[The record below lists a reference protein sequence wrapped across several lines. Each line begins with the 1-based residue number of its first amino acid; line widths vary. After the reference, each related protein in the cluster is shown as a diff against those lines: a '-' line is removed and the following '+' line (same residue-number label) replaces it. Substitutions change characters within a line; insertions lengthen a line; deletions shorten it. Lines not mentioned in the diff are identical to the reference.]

1 MKEENEILKDSIK
14 SDFKKDVPSF
24 DFTEMVMDKIGLSL
38 ELKGVV
44 KPLIPRAVWIWAV
57 SIFTA
62 LICFSFLVEIKIQE
76 VSIFDNFDF
85 SKLKEL
91 KSTIYLLMTIGI
103 VLFIMSLTDILYR
116 RKNQIG

>member
-1 MKEENEILKDSIK
+1 MKEENDILKDAIT

-24 DFTEMVMDKIGLSL
+24 DFTQTVMDKIDLSL
-38 ELKGVV
+38 ELKGAI
-44 KPLIPRAVWIWAV
+44 KPLIPRTVWIWVV

-62 LICFSFLVEIKIQE
+62 LIGLSFLVEIKIQE

-91 KSTIYLLMTIGI
+91 KSTIYLSMTIGI
-103 VLFIMSLTDILYR
+103 VLFIMTLTDIFYR
-116 RKNQIG
+116 RRKQAV